1 MAIEYADNSGES
13 PMPDANNAPEPAND
27 DQGETVDIPVSM
39 LAGQNVSPGD
49 VIRLEVTA
57 VNEDSG
63 TVTAKYATDKKGGSA
78 IDEAASQF
86 EA

>member
-1 MAIEYADNSGES
+1 
-13 PMPDANNAPEPAND
+13 MPDQNNAPEPAND
-27 DQGETVDIPVSM
+27 SDSETVDIPVSM
-39 LAGQNVSPGD
+39 LMGQTVSPGD
-49 VIRLEVTA
+49 VIRLEVVT

-63 TVTAKYATDKKGGSA
+63 TVTAKYATEKKGSA